1 MKSWKNRLKDE
12 IDKIVPELSDEV
24 KNAPIPVNYETMD
37 NGGNTVA
44 LIRKK
49 PVIITATAIFLALLC
64 AIIACIYIFK
74 PKNGDI
80 FMFTV
85 EINPAVCIVTDGDG
99 KVTGVSSVNV
109 DADVILS
116 ADGIKQNIIGKT
128 ADEAI
133 VFYTDLAARLGYID
147 FSGYNSAMRVS
158 VCGSK
163 DAQKLLNK
171 THIAL
176 KDYFTNKGVFVAV
189 LTESVSKDELAV
201 RGDVPHALPVADMAD
216 LVFNRKTLYAD
227 REAEGASIEEIRA
240 FYRET
245 VLKNGLVD
253 IVGNSLKDNIEKLKA
268 NAADIQRLFGLYQE
282 IYSHEDNPAMLLK
295 DYWEVKKYYGDAL
308 TGEFALLI
316 NEMDAALIKY
326 EADYGVKITSSAE
339 LLEAVRSYASI
350 SFEQLSAFLE
360 NFSFELFEK
369 FSAELSEIIKITG
382 ILPDSVLW
390 LLELPETVGEY
401 SAKMLSALS
410 SEYAVRTEN
419 YADIYSMPR
428 EPLTTESYEG
438 FISAIEEKY
447 GSLEDYWDNLK
458 N

>member
-1 MKSWKNRLKDE
+1 MKSWKNRLKNELD
-12 IDKIVPELSDEV
+12 ILAPELSDEV
-24 KNAPIPVNYETMD
+24 KNAPIPVNYEITD
-37 NGGNTVA
+37 NGGNTAA

-64 AIIACIYIFK
+64 AIIACICIFS
-74 PKNGDI
+74 PKNGDT

-85 EINPAVCIVTDGDG
+85 EINPAVCIVTDGNG
-99 KVTGVSSVNV
+99 KVTGVSSANA

-116 ADGIKQNIIGKT
+116 ADGTKQNIIGKT

-147 FSGYNSAMRVS
+147 FSGYGSAVRVS
-158 VCGSK
+158 ACGSG
-163 DAQKLLNK
+163 DTQKLLNK
-171 THIAL
+171 THTAL
-176 KDYFTNKGVFVAV
+176 KDYFSNKGVFVAV
-189 LTESVSKDELAV
+189 LAESVSKDELAV
-201 RGDVPHALPVADMAD
+201 RGGVPRGLSVTDMAD

-227 REAEGASIEEIRA
+227 RAAEGASVEEIRA
-240 FYRET
+240 LYTET

-253 IVGNSLKDNIEKLKA
+253 VVGNSLKDNIEKLQA

-295 DYWEVKKYYGDAL
+295 DYWEVKKYYGDSL
-308 TGEFALLI
+308 TGEFALLV

-339 LLEAVRSYASI
+339 LLEAVRSYAAF

-382 ILPDSVLW
+382 ILPDSVLS

-419 YADIYSMPR
+419 YADIYGQSR
-428 EPLTTESYEG
+428 EPLATESYES

-447 GSLEDYWDNLK
+447 GSLENYWDNLK